1 VEPKDAFDS
10 PTHTAQDTLKLLHA
24 GIGVPLEAIGWAD
37 YRHTRCPECHAR
49 VMVTPGSMPHKEV
62 MFIFTKSAAMPH
74 LCGKEADRVAVPAH
88 RFPGTD
94 YSDLRDKEG
103 NILQRSLAYWK
114 GKLL

>member
-37 YRHTRCPECHAR
+37 YRHTRCPDCKAK
-49 VMVTPGSMPHKEV
+49 VLATPGSAPHKEV
-62 MFIFTKSAAMPH
+62 LFIFTKSAAMPH
-74 LCGKEADRVAVPAH
+74 LCGREADRVAVPAH

-94 YSDLRDKEG
+94 YSDLRDKDG
-103 NILQRSLAYWK
+103 TLLHRVLAYFK
-114 GKLL
+114 GGR